1 MTFFEKE
8 MTFEDESLNGGPK
21 SIIQSIIKSNELSN
35 LIFTKLSKY
44 VTSYKANLALG
55 KNKYKGS
62 MVKLEEGY
70 ESSDS
75 EDSNIT
81 TLSSSTHNSDYSS
94 SFSDISSMNS
104 DIQSLAKENNNP
116 QGDFFFKI
124 FKDINDLKTNISQEK
139 SHKNSI
145 ANSINSG
152 SKKNNTKVVVSSYP
166 LEFFEIF
173 PNLKKFEIN
182 NQSNQDNIEKPIFFI
197 KNLILKNY
205 HDSLLFTQDKFQLQN
220 FKNSADYQYKI
231 MNISKPIN
239 CPDKSDNITCMILGF
254 FKKYDSDKKSLNI
267 KNINNIIEKLGKTQK
282 IKVNFIFFGYKNGLI
297 LQYVLVDIKADPLSK
312 NSLPADNFFLYR
324 KYSIENLI
332 TEEKIDKHVLCM
344 SLSDDENFM
353 LVGYASGHIIIWK
366 LTNGKNVYCFDDIF
380 EMPVVSCEFVS
391 ISENKHF
398 LFLSSDLIG
407 KVRLIQYTK
416 NTFVDNHNIII
427 VSNCFYPCLLIKH
440 LKFNIREGKED
451 FDMNKII
458 KKLDDNESHICV
470 MGNLEYI
477 ILFKINKKTLDIT
490 NKLLVKNPDLNILN
504 PMTEEIK
511 KNRIE
516 FYSQN
521 YLRENLSKIEFP
533 DASFGLGY
541 LGDLVENNDNKEP
554 YILFVISWKNEIT
567 LYYFTQDLSHIKEI
581 GWYLNNS
588 NIIKTGFIG
597 TSLVY
602 FVDKNNNIKIIN
614 VKSFTKTKKID
625 KKGVDEEEDEDKIN
639 FDYTNNDFKRIKN
652 KYLIPLSDIITI
664 ENPIKTI
671 SKNFTETINYYNPFI
686 ANNKYNIYLI
696 QDNESNNNKINKNNI
711 YHIHLLS
718 YREFFHETM
727 KNLNWKLFFCKFID
741 MFKTNTNTFGE
752 IPENKE
758 MKENLIIDKKTKFV
772 KNNCLGFYFEK
783 NVFENDE
790 EGDLINLSSN
800 YDFLS
805 VGIEFS
811 IEIGSLDYI
820 YNEIK
825 KLEMQKQFKR
835 DLIHQLE
842 PFILNNKFRNNPNL
856 ISEDLINDI
865 INYYISME
873 KDDDLLPFMEE
884 TSNKILKLDLIL
896 CHLNINIIKKIK
908 NIENIIKKK
917 NYTAV

>member
-1 MTFFEKE
+1 MANLEKE
-8 MTFEDESLNGGPK
+8 IIFEDEPSSDGSKPIIE
-21 SIIQSIIKSNELSN
+21 SILKSNELSN
-35 LIFTKLSKY
+35 LVATKLRKY
-44 VTSYKANLALG
+44 VTSNKTNLALA

-62 MVKLEEGY
+62 LAKLEEGY

-81 TLSSSTHNSDYSS
+81 TLSNSTHNSDISS

-104 DIQSLAKENNNP
+104 DIQSLIKDNNNNI
-116 QGDFFFKI
+116 QGDSFFKI
-124 FKDINDLKTNISQEK
+124 FKDINDLKTNIPKEK
-139 SHKNSI
+139 SHRNSV

-152 SKKNNTKVVVSSYP
+152 SKNNNKIVTAYP

-173 PNLKKFEIN
+173 PNLKKYEIN
-182 NQSNQDNIEKPIFFI
+182 NQSSQDNIEKPIFFI
-197 KNLILKNY
+197 KNLILKIY
-205 HDSLLFTQDKFQLQN
+205 HDSLLFTHDKLQLQN

-231 MNISKPIN
+231 MNISQPIN
-239 CPDKSDNITCMILGF
+239 FPEKSDNITCLILGF
-254 FKKYDSDKKSLNI
+254 FKRYEDNKNLDI

-282 IKVNFIFFGYKNGLI
+282 INVNFIFFGYKNGLI
-297 LQYVLVDIKADPLSK
+297 IQYVLVDIKADPLSI

-344 SLSDDENFM
+344 SLSGDENF
-353 LVGYASGHIIIWK
+353 LLAGYASGHIIIWRMS
-366 LTNGKNVYCFDDIF
+366 NGKYVNCFDDIF

-391 ISENKHF
+391 ISDNKNF
-398 LFLSSDLIG
+398 LFLASDLIG

-416 NTFVDNHNIII
+416 NTFIDNQNIII
-427 VSNCFYPCLLIKH
+427 ISNCFYPCLLIKY

-451 FDMNKII
+451 FDINKII
-458 KKLDDNESHICV
+458 KKLDDNESYICV

-477 ILFKINKKTLDIT
+477 ILFKINKNTLDIT

-511 KNRIE
+511 KNRLE
-516 FYSQN
+516 FYSQM
-521 YLRENLSKIEFP
+521 YLRNNLSKIEFP

-541 LGDLVENNDNKEP
+541 LGDLVPNNDNTEP

-567 LYYFTQDLSHIKEI
+567 LYYFTQDLSRIKEI
-581 GWYLNNS
+581 GWYLNNAY
-588 NIIKTGFIG
+588 IIKSGFIG

-625 KKGVDEEEDEDKIN
+625 NKDEDEEEDEDNIN

-671 SKNFTETINYYNPFI
+671 SQNFTETINYYNPFI
-686 ANNKYNIYLI
+686 ANNKNNIYLI
-696 QDNESNNNKINKNNI
+696 QDNDSNNNKINKNNI

-718 YREFFHETM
+718 YGEFFHETM

-752 IPENKE
+752 IPENQE
-758 MKENLIIDKKTKFV
+758 MKENLMIDKKTKFV
-772 KNNCLGFYFEK
+772 KNNCLGYYFEQ
-783 NVFENDE
+783 NVLENEE
-790 EGDLINLSSN
+790 EGDLINISTN

-825 KLEMQKQFKR
+825 KLEN
-835 DLIHQLE
+835 E
-842 PFILNNKFRNNPNL
+842 
-856 ISEDLINDI
+856 
-865 INYYISME
+865 
-873 KDDDLLPFMEE
+873 
-884 TSNKILKLDLIL
+884 KIL
-896 CHLNINIIKKIK
+896 
-908 NIENIIKKK
+908 
-917 NYTAV
+917 